1 MALVSCHKD
10 LSRGWVVYSE
20 KSGEILRY
28 YDVESK
34 ARSQVTGHNKKL
46 FWSRL
51 QSTRGHDYKEQW
63 AHCNWQDYENIFKKY
78 YEVNKPYMLQ
88 RSSYK

>member
-1 MALVSCHKD
+1 M
-10 LSRGWVVYSE
+10 GWVVYSE

-28 YDVESK
+28 YDIESK
-34 ARSQVTGHNKKL
+34 AQSQVTGHNKKL

-51 QSTRGHDYKEQW
+51 QSTQDRDYKEQW
-63 AHCNWQDYENIFKKY
+63 AHCNWQDYENIFKNY

>member
-1 MALVSCHKD
+1 M
-10 LSRGWVVYSE
+10 GWVVYLE

-46 FWSRL
+46 FWARL
-51 QSTRGHDYKEQW
+51 KSTQGRDYKEQW

-78 YEVNKPYMLQ
+78 YQDQKPYMLQ
-88 RSSYK
+88 KSKYR

>member
-1 MALVSCHKD
+1 M
-10 LSRGWVVYSE
+10 GWVVYLE

-46 FWSRL
+46 FWARL
-51 QSTRGHDYKEQW
+51 QSTRIDYKEQW
-63 AHCNWQDYENIFKKY
+63 AP
-78 YEVNKPYMLQ
+78 V
-88 RSSYK
+88 SYTHLTLPTSDLV